1 MHQLT
6 GKKYK
11 ITIYLLLLFILTTTS
26 VKYSQ
31 NERQLSSV
39 IKVDVQGL
47 SNEENLLISNKI
59 KSGLYKNIFN
69 IDKEDLK
76 EIFDKYN
83 IIEEYKIKKIYPAL
97 IQINIKPTKF
107 VARISDK
114 NWLLV
119 GGNGKLI
126 ENKTNN
132 EKLPYIFGKFKV
144 KDFLFFKKNIENSKF
159 DFSEFKILY
168 FFPLGRWDIL
178 TTDNI
183 LIKLPQEN
191 LQQSLNLAHKMISN
205 NNLKDKNL
213 IDLRVSGQLIMN

>member
-6 GKKYK
+6 CKKYK

-132 EKLPYIFGKFKV
+132 EKLPYIFGKFKA

-168 FFPLGRWDIL
+168 FFPLCRWDIL

>member
-1 MHQLT
+1 M
-6 GKKYK
+6 
-11 ITIYLLLLFILTTTS
+11 
-26 VKYSQ
+26 
-31 NERQLSSV
+31 
-39 IKVDVQGL
+39 
-47 SNEENLLISNKI
+47 
-59 KSGLYKNIFN
+59 
-69 IDKEDLK
+69 
-76 EIFDKYN
+76 
-83 IIEEYKIKKIYPAL
+83 
-97 IQINIKPTKF
+97 
-107 VARISDK
+107 

-126 ENKTNN
+126 ENKTTN
-132 EKLPYIFGKFKV
+132 EKLPYIFGKFKA
-144 KDFLFFKKNIENSKF
+144 KDFLLFKKNIENSKF

>member
-1 MHQLT
+1 M
-6 GKKYK
+6 
-11 ITIYLLLLFILTTTS
+11 
-26 VKYSQ
+26 
-31 NERQLSSV
+31 
-39 IKVDVQGL
+39 
-47 SNEENLLISNKI
+47 
-59 KSGLYKNIFN
+59 
-69 IDKEDLK
+69 
-76 EIFDKYN
+76 
-83 IIEEYKIKKIYPAL
+83 
-97 IQINIKPTKF
+97 
-107 VARISDK
+107 

-126 ENKTNN
+126 ENKTTN
-132 EKLPYIFGKFKV
+132 EKLPYIFGKFKA